1 MLQFIRLIKMRDII
15 KRNTCLRD
23 TLFTPRDFKERGPG
37 SGNLNESM
45 TASIID
51 AVDLEKEYGEDN

>member
-1 MLQFIRLIKMRDII
+1 MRDII